1 MTVFQIQCFLSVAE
15 TLNFTEAANRLFI
28 AQSSLSRNISHLEEE
43 IGLTLFIRT
52 KKYVRLTPSGTVL
65 SLFRIFQTAEIRT
78 ACAGESPAMRS

>member
-1 MTVFQIQCFLSVAE
+1 MTMTVFQIQCFLSVAE

-52 KKYVRLTPSGTVL
+52 KNM
-65 SLFRIFQTAEIRT
+65 
-78 ACAGESPAMRS
+78 CA